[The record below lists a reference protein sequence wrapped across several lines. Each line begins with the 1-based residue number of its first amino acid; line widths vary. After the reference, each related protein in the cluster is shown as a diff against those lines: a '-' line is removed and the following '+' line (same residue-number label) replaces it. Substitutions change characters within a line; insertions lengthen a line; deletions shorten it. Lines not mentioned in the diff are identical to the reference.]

1 MYVVFGDEF
10 NSLHKD
16 SFLKAYATLLQQ
28 IDITIIFNIAT
39 AFLPFLRKLPFPR
52 VLKVS
57 AARKLTVELVTKLV
71 RARKEKATAG
81 KDIFSFMIAPNQK
94 VKEGLTEMELVDQ
107 CITLLLAGHETT
119 STAVLPNPSFAL

>member
-1 MYVVFGDEF
+1 VF
-10 NSLHKD
+10 NSLPKD
-16 SFLKAYATLLQQ
+16 SFLEAYATLLQQ

-57 AARKLTVELVTKLV
+57 AARKLTVELVTNLV
-71 RARKEKATAG
+71 HAKEEKATAG
-81 KDIFSFMIAPNQK
+81 KDIFSFIAPNQTAEE
-94 VKEGLTEMELVDQ
+94 VFTETEVVDQ

>member
-1 MYVVFGDEF
+1 M
-10 NSLHKD
+10 
-16 SFLKAYATLLQQ
+16 
-28 IDITIIFNIAT
+28 DITIIFNIAT

-57 AARKLTVELVTKLV
+57 AARKLTVELVTNLV
-71 RARKEKATAG
+71 LAKEAKATAG
-81 KDIFSFMIAPNQK
+81 KDIFSFIAPNQK
-94 VKEGLTEMELVDQ
+94 AEEGFTEIELVDQ